1 MSTAVAADDDG
12 EVPYPD
18 AERGLRLRLYA
29 ARLLVHSVQPDP
41 EGVRLALADLTAE
54 DAPAFWRE
62 VLELVAAYLP
72 AEAVDRL
79 RDEILGLLVVLED
92 QG

>member
-1 MSTAVAADDDG
+1 MADDDG

-18 AERGLRLRLYA
+18 AERELRLRLNA
-29 ARLLVHSVQPDP
+29 ARLLVHSAEPNPD
-41 EGVRLALADLTAE
+41 GVGLALADVSPQ
-54 DAPAFWRE
+54 DAPEFWRE

-72 AEAVDRL
+72 PEAVARL